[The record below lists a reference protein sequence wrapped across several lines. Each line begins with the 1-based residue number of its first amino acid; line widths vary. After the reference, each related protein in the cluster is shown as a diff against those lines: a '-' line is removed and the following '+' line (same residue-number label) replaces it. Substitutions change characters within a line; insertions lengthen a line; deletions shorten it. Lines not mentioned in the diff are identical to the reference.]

1 MIRKG
6 EGVHDLWDFINAAIA
21 ADNPSHVTALLAD
34 SHHELEHSDITGVE
48 GDAAH
53 EAYRK
58 GLINDDSIN
67 RAYWEGPTNPRYM
80 EAFRKLVLAGAPLI
94 NSLVD
99 RQNLINQGRGIHP
112 MNRPFE
118 VGPTGGYKVNAQWGH
133 KPHALSVSDAKRASG
148 GQYINPWDPQTR
160 TLITNIKSKKNLQ
173 GEGWLRPYAEA
184 LEERR
189 SSSGVQGRKR
199 TSETIHPGLVHR
211 NAIRIPDGNALV
223 ELWNVAK
230 TAAAQA
236 SSSGQDPVQAAHA
249 ALLEN
254 KTFRKVTGGIH
265 HQPYAP
271 GKYSEQAMA
280 QTLTEQGIPD
290 EQQIDQMGDPTPS
303 AALHDALVQGG
314 DMSHFI
320 HPELVEQG
328 WYQKLHGPAAGGLR
342 GYYKGGGGRASGVK
356 ALGEMHGMS
365 EEEANAIYDAAANK
379 TIHGRTYSD
388 RWHNALAQH
397 EMRDGVKPTWVKDG
411 MQLPGA
417 AQPLTNQTKAPPPD
431 QAQQQQPVVQGEGM
445 NQEQGGMQM
454 VHPDTAS
461 IPPSMGE
468 APPPNMG
475 AAATVPPPLQT
486 NVAAPPNAINTGSA
500 LDGRPPAPTRRGF
513 MDSLG
518 EAMGRLYGRTFPGG
532 LFGKS
537 ESEKEQIEHYLEQ
550 VQIDIA
556 KAELLLQNNA
566 QMNPESPI
574 DISLVAGRL
583 NKSSSDITA
592 IINSRGDWRNIA
604 KSFNVPHE
612 VVQEVKVIFHE

>member
-1 MIRKG
+1 MLHLDRFMIRKG
-6 EGVHDLWDFINAAIA
+6 EGVHDLWDFIIAAID
-21 ADNPSHVTALLAD
+21 ADNPSHVTALLAEQ
-34 SHHELEHSDITGVE
+34 HHELEHSDITGVE

-133 KPHALSVSDAKRASG
+133 KPHALSVSDAKRNSG
-148 GQYINPWDPQTR
+148 GEYIDPWDPQTR

-173 GEGWLRPYAEA
+173 GEGWLRPYSEA

-223 ELWNVAK
+223 ELWNVVK
-230 TAAAQA
+230 TAANAA

-249 ALLEN
+249 ALLQN
-254 KTFRKVTGGIH
+254 KTFKKVTGGVH

-271 GKYSEQAMA
+271 GKYSEEAMA

-314 DMSHFI
+314 DMSHFV
-320 HPELVEQG
+320 HPELLDASWLRQMDNNTYYRTGAGRDKGV
-328 WYQKLHGPAAGGLR
+328 AALN
-342 GYYKGGGGRASGVK
+342 
-356 ALGEMHGMS
+356 EMHGIS
-365 EEEANAIYDAAANK
+365 NEDAHAIYDQALNSK
-379 TIHGRTYSD
+379 GGRFSQ
-388 RWHNALAQH
+388 RWKQALARH
-397 EMRDGVKPTWVKDG
+397 EMSDGVKPSWVKDG

-417 AQPLTNQTKAPPPD
+417 AQPLTNQTQAPPPD
-431 QAQQQQPVVQGEGM
+431 QAKQQQPVVQGEGM
-445 NQEQGGMQM
+445 NQQGGMQM
-454 VHPDTAS
+454 VHPDTVS
-461 IPPSMGE
+461 TPPSMGE

-556 KAELLLQNNA
+556 KTELLLQNNA